1 MLFIQDLILTDN
13 IDNYQ
18 NQCIEIIANS
28 YTEFIIREEIMKTI
42 YIASFKY
49 YIKYIDKY
57 FHIKPLDIHK
67 IPFYDVQ
74 YRLNLNIIE
83 LEKDDERKM
92 IFQSIFLMVLR
103 LKISYKYKNIS
114 DFLAIYPEFTKR
126 NTVEQKR
133 LFNFANCYDLLFY
146 TMKAHS
152 NKGFSLNIVTRLCEG
167 RDIKYNTGSG
177 QTEPTSDRVLIF
189 YRESNTSQG
198 SRKRNIKKL
207 NFVNF

>member
-1 MLFIQDLILTDN
+1 MLFIQDLVLTDD

-18 NQCIEIIANS
+18 NQCIEIISNS

-42 YIASFKY
+42 YIASFNY
-49 YIKYIDKY
+49 YIKYIDEKFY
-57 FHIKPLDIHK
+57 IKSLDIHK

-83 LEKDDERKM
+83 LEKHDERKM

-103 LKISYKYKNIS
+103 LKIAYKYKNIS
-114 DFLAIYPEFTKR
+114 YFLSIYPEFTNR
-126 NTVEQKR
+126 NQVEKNR

-146 TMKAHS
+146 TMKANL
-152 NKGFSLNIVTRLCEG
+152 NKGFALDIVTRLCEG
-167 RDIKYNTGSG
+167 RDKKYNTGSG

-198 SRKRNIKKL
+198 SKKRNI
-207 NFVNF
+207 NFC